1 MLLNQQLQ
9 GILYLVFEGNLVF
22 NVYAFKC
29 STNATYDIRWCAAYD
44 CGALWLLNFQDGG
57 EGSRK

>member
-1 MLLNQQLQ
+1 MPRAASSV
-9 GILYLVFEGNLVF
+9 GVGRRVKRETALVS
-22 NVYAFKC
+22 Y
-29 STNATYDIRWCAAYD
+29 RWCAAYD